1 MHSFCASG
9 ATTLLTLVLTSLLAG
24 CNATVPAGGDAS
36 DKRLAA
42 LEKEVALLKER
53 DRDVRA
59 KIRASHGWGNSPVE
73 DFLANPDFWECT
85 YDTGWS
91 DCANRC
97 STQTSQG
104 FRACLQRPEGPE
116 RQRCVQEN
124 SDRGAACLRACP
136 TPSVP
141 TTPGC

>member
-1 MHSFCASG
+1 MPTFSAFSA
-9 ATTLLTLVLTSLLAG
+9 AAPLALVLGTLLAG
-24 CNATVPAGGDAS
+24 CNATVPAGSDAS
-36 DKRLAA
+36 NQRLAA

-59 KIRASHGWGNSPVE
+59 KIRVSHGWGNSPVE

-104 FRACLQRPEGPE
+104 YLACLQRPEGPE
-116 RQRCVQEN
+116 RQRCVKEN
-124 SDRGAACLRACP
+124 SDRGAACLQACP
-136 TPSVP
+136 TPSTP
-141 TTPGC
+141 TAPGC

>member
-1 MHSFCASG
+1 MPKFSALS
-9 ATTLLTLVLTSLLAG
+9 AAVLPVLAILLAG
-24 CNATVPAGGDAS
+24 CNATVPASSDAS
-36 DKRLAA
+36 SKRLAA

-59 KIRASHGWGNSPVE
+59 KIRVSHGWGNSPVQ

-91 DCANRC
+91 DCATRC
-97 STQTSQG
+97 STQTSRGYQ
-104 FRACLQRPEGPE
+104 ACLQRPEGPE
-116 RQRCVQEN
+116 RQRCVEEN
-124 SDRGAACLRACP
+124 SNRGAACLRACP
-136 TPSVP
+136 APSAP